1 VEVGKDDEETENHV
15 HEIVKNNGQN
25 IECNSIPGCEV
36 WGSKEKFKIIFW
48 SRNLSDG
55 TYTWNLKEELIK

>member
-1 VEVGKDDEETENHV
+1 VEVGKDDEEAENHV

-25 IECNSIPGCEV
+25 VEYNSITGCEMWV
-36 WGSKEKFKIIFW
+36 SKENINVKFW

-55 TYTWNLKEELIK
+55 T

>member
-1 VEVGKDDEETENHV
+1 MEVGKDDEETENHV

-25 IECNSIPGCEV
+25 EEYNSISGCEV
-36 WGSKEKFKIIFW
+36 CGAKEKIKLIFH

-55 TYTWNLKEELIK
+55 T

>member
-25 IECNSIPGCEV
+25 VEYNSKAGWEV
-36 WGSKEKFKIIFW
+36 
-48 SRNLSDG
+48 
-55 TYTWNLKEELIK
+55 